1 MRFFLILLLPVYIYS
16 CSSNSDATTDI
27 VPANVIDSVTFAKV
41 LADMHIMDGGAK
53 FQAFP
58 DNRIAANKYSQ
69 NLGVLKK
76 YHLDKAKFDSTL
88 VYYSAHPDKFERLYN
103 KVLEILSEEQAL
115 LNTTKKEE
123 EKDTAKKDSL
133 GEKKARFFN
142 KK

>member
-1 MRFFLILLLPVYIYS
+1 MRFFLALLLPVYIFS
-16 CSSNSDATTDI
+16 CTTNSDATSEVI
-27 VPANVIDSVTFAKV
+27 PQNVIDSVTFAKV

-76 YHLDKAKFDSTL
+76 YHLDKAKFDSTM

-103 KVLEILSEEQAL
+103 KVLQILSEEQAL
-115 LNTTKKEE
+115 LNNTEKEMV
-123 EKDTAKKDSL
+123 KDTASKIDHL
-133 GEKKARFFN
+133 IN
-142 KK
+142 HY

>member
-1 MRFFLILLLPVYIYS
+1 MRFFLALLLPVYISS
-16 CSSNSDATTDI
+16 CASNSDATSEI
-27 VPANVIDSVTFAKV
+27 IPANVIDSLTFAKV

-76 YHLDKAKFDSTL
+76 YNLDKAKFDSTL
-88 VYYSAHPDKFERLYN
+88 VYYSAHPDKFDRVYN

-115 LNTTKKEE
+115 LNANDTITK
-123 EKDTAKKDSL
+123 
-133 GEKKARFFN
+133 
-142 KK
+142 

>member
-1 MRFFLILLLPVYIYS
+1 MRFFLALLLPVYIFS
-16 CSSNSDATTDI
+16 CTSNSDATMDI
-27 VPANVIDSVTFAKV
+27 IPANVIDSLTFAKV

-76 YHLDKAKFDSTL
+76 YNLDKAKFDSTL
-88 VYYSAHPDKFERLYN
+88 VYYSAHPDKFDRVYN

-115 LNTTKKEE
+115 LHVGKDL
-123 EKDTAKKDSL
+123 EKDSVVK
-133 GEKKARFFN
+133 
-142 KK
+142 

>member
-1 MRFFLILLLPVYIYS
+1 MRFFLALLLPVYIFS
-16 CSSNSDATTDI
+16 CTSNSDATMDI
-27 VPANVIDSVTFAKV
+27 IPANVIDSLTFAKV

-76 YHLDKAKFDSTL
+76 YNLDKAKFDSTL
-88 VYYSAHPDKFERLYN
+88 VYYSAHPDKFDRVYN

-115 LNTTKKEE
+115 LNIIKEE
-123 EKDTAKKDSL
+123 IAKDTLTRDSL
-133 GEKKARFFN
+133 RKKSRFF
-142 KK
+142 K